1 MLEPSQLLEQHLSVF
16 QDVVRGWNQATGK
29 ALAFLSPQGDVIAA
43 YGQSPAHFQKQIV
56 VSGADQLEPA
66 SGANLRLVPLM
77 LQDEV
82 AGYLLA
88 ESPSAGQ
95 ESLLDWLAD
104 FLTTYLTNEH
114 ALEGMTDELIAAW
127 NQLDLVYRITQT
139 LAEQPNLTDALH
151 SILQDVV
158 SVIRAETGFILLE
171 QNDKLECVTVGGQ
184 ALPELVCQPTFVN
197 RLTQLDHLLLFNNR
211 RELLQFWPDAPEPL
225 QNFIG
230 TYITSN
236 SKNTA
241 TLGLLN
247 KKPLPFNASD
257 VKLVTAISEQ
267 LGAVIDNYQL
277 QQELIA
283 RERVERELEI
293 AAEIQDSLLPKNIPH
308 VPGLSIDVSI
318 LPAYEVG
325 GDFYDFIAADPNQLT
340 IILGD
345 VAGKGIPAA
354 MFTSMVRTMLKT
366 EAYHSQE
373 PHIILKRVN
382 DIIAHDLWQAELFIT
397 AFVATFDTKNNV
409 LLYASAGHIPGIIYH
424 AQSKTSRLLK
434 ATSLPLGVTGYAAK
448 ITQYVHLSPG
458 DTLVLFSDGIT
469 DTRNPQGEYFGL
481 QRVQNLIH
489 QHADKSPSI
498 LKQIILRALSDFSQ
512 TDVADDDI
520 ALTVA
525 KFLQEE
531 PRIQPIQDWKVLQTI
546 PFQYKA
552 DTIHLVDISRQVT
565 HACRVLENLPSD
577 SRGDDFVYLVELA
590 VSEICTNMIEHAYAD
605 TPGYITGQITL
616 TNLGVQ
622 IDIYDQGRSF
632 NPDAIPPPISDPM
645 DPSEGGYGLHIV
657 RQIMDIAEYEAN
669 TPQGNHWR
677 LVKYLPT

>member
-1 MLEPSQLLEQHLSVF
+1 
-16 QDVVRGWNQATGK
+16 
-29 ALAFLSPQGDVIAA
+29 
-43 YGQSPAHFQKQIV
+43 
-56 VSGADQLEPA
+56 
-66 SGANLRLVPLM
+66 
-77 LQDEV
+77 
-82 AGYLLA
+82 
-88 ESPSAGQ
+88 
-95 ESLLDWLAD
+95 
-104 FLTTYLTNEH
+104 
-114 ALEGMTDELIAAW
+114 
-127 NQLDLVYRITQT
+127 
-139 LAEQPNLTDALH
+139 
-151 SILQDVV
+151 
-158 SVIRAETGFILLE
+158 
-171 QNDKLECVTVGGQ
+171 
-184 ALPELVCQPTFVN
+184 
-197 RLTQLDHLLLFNNR
+197 
-211 RELLQFWPDAPEPL
+211 
-225 QNFIG
+225 
-230 TYITSN
+230 YITSN

-247 KKPLPFNASD
+247 KQPLPFNASD

-293 AAEIQDSLLPKNIPH
+293 AAEIQDSLLPKNIPN
-308 VPGLSIDVSI
+308 VPGISMDASI

-382 DIIAHDLWQAELFIT
+382 DIIAHDLWQADLFIT

-409 LLYASAGHIPGIIYH
+409 LMYASAGHVPGIIYH

-434 ATSLPLGVTGYAAK
+434 ATSLPLGIVGHAAK

-469 DTRNPQGEYFGL
+469 DARNPQGEYFGL
-481 QRVQNLIH
+481 PRVQQLIH
-489 QHADKSPSI
+489 QHADKSPAI
-498 LKQIILRALSDFSQ
+498 LKQIILRTLSDFSQ
-512 TDVADDDI
+512 TSVATDDI

-531 PRIQPIQDWKVLQTI
+531 PRIQPVQDWKVLQTI
-546 PFQYKA
+546 PFRYKA

-565 HACRVLENLPSD
+565 NACRILENLPSD

-605 TPGYITGQITL
+605 FPGDITGQITL

-645 DPSEGGYGLHIV
+645 DPNEGGYGLHIV